1 MEVPFLD
8 LKSQNTNLK
17 TEILTLWEEI
27 LDSAAFI
34 GGEHVVAFE
43 KEFASACSVK
53 HCVSVSSGTDA
64 LRFILI
70 ALGLGEGDEI
80 ITVPNSFIATT
91 EAITQAGGKIV
102 FVDVDPETY
111 NMDPLKLESV
121 ITPRTKGIVPVHL
134 YGQPAEMDPIHSIA
148 DSYGLWVIEDA
159 CQAHLSEYKG
169 RKAGSMGIAGAFSF
183 YPGKNL
189 GACGEAGAITTN
201 DDELAVNVRML
212 RDHGQSK
219 KYYHVMEGYNG
230 RCDALQA
237 AALRV
242 KLRYL
247 PSWNEARRTHAQL
260 YIELLKN
267 LDVVLLPKE
276 AENCLPV
283 YHLFVIQ
290 INNRNAI
297 ANYLNKKGVRT
308 GLHYPIPLHLQ
319 KAYTHLKIPKGSFPI
334 TEACSEKLISLPMF
348 PELNE
353 AQIHYICQELNAAT
367 KEIPN

>member
-8 LKSQNTNLK
+8 LKSQNAKLK
-17 TEILTLWEEI
+17 TEILGMWEEI
-27 LDSAAFI
+27 LDSASFV

-53 HCVSVSSGTDA
+53 HSITVSSGTDA

-70 ALGLGEGDEI
+70 ALGLKEGDEV
-80 ITVPNSFIATT
+80 ITVPNTFIATT

-102 FVDVDPETY
+102 FVDIDHKTY

-121 ITPRTKGIVPVHL
+121 ITPKTKGIIPVHM
-134 YGQPAEMDPIHSIA
+134 YGQPAEMDSIQSIA
-148 DSYGLWVIEDA
+148 DSYGLWIIEDA

-189 GACGEAGAITTN
+189 GACGEAGAVTTN
-201 DDELAVNVRML
+201 DDELELKVRML
-212 RDHGQSK
+212 RDHGQTK
-219 KYYHVMEGYNG
+219 KYYHHMEGYNG

-247 PSWNEARRTHAQL
+247 PSWNEARRVHAQR
-260 YIELLKN
+260 YIDLLKN
-267 LDVVLLPKE
+267 LDAVILPKE
-276 AENCLPV
+276 AENCLSV

-290 INNRNAI
+290 IDNRDTI
-297 ANYLNKKGVRT
+297 AEHLYKKGVST

-319 KAYTHLKIPKGSFPI
+319 EAYTHLKIPRGSFPI
-334 TEACSEKLISLPMF
+334 TEACSEKLLSLPIF
-348 PELNE
+348 PELNK
-353 AQIHYICQELNAAT
+353 AQIFHICQELNAAT
-367 KEIPN
+367 KKIIK